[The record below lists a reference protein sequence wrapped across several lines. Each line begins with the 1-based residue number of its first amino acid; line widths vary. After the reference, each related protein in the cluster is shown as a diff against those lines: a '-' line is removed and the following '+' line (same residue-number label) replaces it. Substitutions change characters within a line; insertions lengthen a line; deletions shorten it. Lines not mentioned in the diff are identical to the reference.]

1 MNLNAIGGYWPL
13 YEDGSPVRIGD
24 TVQGTFDPMTVESVE
39 VYATTTTVIGDCDHL
54 HLSPGERV
62 RRVGDAP
69 EGVPCLCR
77 DPDGGV
83 GTAHV
88 TRDNRNWHLVIDGVR
103 YGVSTPARRVI
114 AEALDLTTSR
124 QTLPP
129 GIEWPVVD
137 GEPVVPGDVLWDAET
152 VRRIRVDRVGFD
164 RDGTVLVAGDG
175 EEIRAAGIDGIA
187 YPAGAVSL
195 DGLTRTEPEPE
206 PVLDRDGVPI
216 EVGDTVWHE
225 ADGTELHVI
234 GFQHEEDGER
244 IVTVERVRGPIDWD
258 GCRRLSLSHVRPDS
272 WERLAEDARNGLC
285 DYWSC
290 HDARCVDCPA
300 TVDGKDPAQRYGTDS
315 CAHAMAVD
323 IVARAK
329 ALAGVVGDE

>member
-1 MNLNAIGGYWPL
+1 MNQGTIGGYWPL
-13 YEDGSPVRIGD
+13 YEDGTPVRIGD
-24 TVQGTFDPMTVESVE
+24 VVEAHGVPMKVRSVDVCAPDTVLF
-39 VYATTTTVIGDCDHL
+39 GDLAHL
-54 HLSPGERV
+54 RLEPGERV
-62 RRVGDAP
+62 KRVGDAP
-69 EGVPCLCR
+69 EDVPCLCR
-77 DPDGGV
+77 NPDGGV
-83 GTAHV
+83 ETAHV
-88 TRDNRNWHLVIDGVR
+88 TRDNQNWHLVIDGVR
-103 YGVSTPARRVI
+103 YGVSTPARHVI
-114 AEALDLTTSR
+114 AEALGLTTSR

-129 GIEWPVVD
+129 GIAWPEVD
-137 GEPVVPGDVLWDAET
+137 GEPVMPGDVLWDAGT
-152 VRRIRVDRVGFD
+152 GRRVAVDRVGFD

-195 DGLTRTEPEPE
+195 DGLTRTEPE

-258 GCRRLSLSHVRPDS
+258 GCRCLSLSHVRPDS

-315 CAHAMAVD
+315 YAHAMAVD

>member
-1 MNLNAIGGYWPL
+1 MDQDIIRGYWPL
-13 YEDGSPVRIGD
+13 YEDGAPVRIGD
-24 TVQGTFDPMTVESVE
+24 RIMGTFDPMTVESVT
-39 VYATTTTVIGDCDHL
+39 VYPNTTNVRSTPDVAGTRDHL

-62 RRVGDAP
+62 KRVGDAP
-69 EGVPCLCR
+69 EGVPCLGTG
-77 DPDGGV
+77 PDGDI
-83 GTAHV
+83 GTCILEEDHQ
-88 TRDNRNWHLVIDGVR
+88 TWHIVIDGVR
-103 YGVSTPARRVI
+103 YGVGNYARRAI

-124 QTLPP
+124 KTLPSS
-129 GIEWPVVD
+129 IAWPEVD
-137 GEPVVPGDVLWDAET
+137 GEPVVPGDTLWDDE
-152 VRRIRVDRVGFD
+152 GFMINVT
-164 RDGTVLVAGDG
+164 GVEFKGDG
-175 EEIRAAGIDGIA
+175 YCVLHVFNEHIRNVACTIDTTSKCF
-187 YPAGAVSL
+187 PT
-195 DGLTRTEPEPE
+195 LTRTEPET
-206 PVLDRDGVPI
+206 VLDRDGVPI

-258 GCRRLSLSHVRPDS
+258 GCRCLSLSHVRPDS

>member
-1 MNLNAIGGYWPL
+1 MNQGTIGGHWPL

-24 TVQGTFDPMTVESVE
+24 TVQGTFDPMTVEGVE
-39 VYATTTTVIGDCDHL
+39 VYAATTTVIGDCDHL
-54 HLSPGERV
+54 HLSPGDRV

-69 EGVPCLCR
+69 
-77 DPDGGV
+77 D
-83 GTAHV
+83 
-88 TRDNRNWHLVIDGVR
+88 
-103 YGVSTPARRVI
+103 ARRVI
-114 AEALDLTTSR
+114 AEALDLTTIR

-152 VRRIRVDRVGFD
+152 VRRIRVDRVGLD

-195 DGLTRTEPEPE
+195 DGLTRTEPDPE

-216 EVGDTVWHE
+216 EVGDTVYRD
-225 ADGTELHVI
+225 DGSAHTVDRLLRGKRFNVRTFSETGNVYEI
-234 GFQHEEDGER
+234 RDEDL
-244 IVTVERVRGPIDWD
+244 TH
-258 GCRRLSLSHVRPDS
+258 RRPES
-272 WERLAEDARNGLC
+272 WERLAEDALKEFQ

-290 HDARCVDCPA
+290 RDIECSDCPSK
-300 TVDGKDPAQRYGTDS
+300 VDGEYPYQRYDTDGCKS
-315 CAHAMAVD
+315 AVAAD

-329 ALAGVVGDE
+329 ALSGVTDDE

>member
-1 MNLNAIGGYWPL
+1 MNQGTIGGYWPL

-206 PVLDRDGVPI
+206 PVLDRDGAPI
-216 EVGDTVWHE
+216 EVGDTVYVVGNDRNPKKVTAITNYSHPIVHCE
-225 ADGTELHVI
+225 VVK
-234 GFQHEEDGER
+234 GFPYEYEPQSLTHK
-244 IVTVERVRGPIDWD
+244 RV
-258 GCRRLSLSHVRPDS
+258 DS
-272 WERLAEDARNGLC
+272 WERLTEDALKDMV

-290 HDARCVDCPA
+290 RGINCSDCPA
-300 TVDGKDPAQRYGTDS
+300 VVDGEYPYQRYDTDGCKS
-315 CAHAMAVD
+315 AVAAD

-329 ALAGVVGDE
+329 ALSGVTDDE

>member
-39 VYATTTTVIGDCDHL
+39 AYATTTTVIGDCDHL

-69 EGVPCLCR
+69 EGVPCLCG

-88 TRDNRNWHLVIDGVR
+88 TRDNRNWHIVIDGVR

-137 GEPVVPGDVLWDAET
+137 GEPVVPGDVLWDADGTWVEVGAVRIDREGT
-152 VRRIRVDRVGFD
+152 HVEVRRPVPDDPDVYYV
-164 RDGTVLVAGDG
+164 TLVN
-175 EEIRAAGIDGIA
+175 
-187 YPAGAVSL
+187 AGAEAFTR
-195 DGLTRTEPEPE
+195 LTRTEP
-206 PVLDRDGVPI
+206 D
-216 EVGDTVWHE
+216 
-225 ADGTELHVI
+225 
-234 GFQHEEDGER
+234 
-244 IVTVERVRGPIDWD
+244 
-258 GCRRLSLSHVRPDS
+258 PDS
-272 WERLAEDARNGLC
+272 WERLVEDARKEFL

-290 HDARCVDCPA
+290 HDVACIDCPVK
-300 TVDGKDPAQRYGTDS
+300 VDGETPCQRYDTSD
-315 CAHAMAVD
+315 CYRAKDLD

-329 ALAGVVGDE
+329 ALSGVTDDE

>member
-1 MNLNAIGGYWPL
+1 MNQGTIGGYWPL

-88 TRDNRNWHLVIDGVR
+88 TRDNRNWHLIIDGVR

-216 EVGDTVWHE
+216 EVGDTVYRD
-225 ADGTELHVI
+225 DGSAHTVNRLLRGKRFNVRTFSETGNVYEI
-234 GFQHEEDGER
+234 RDEDL
-244 IVTVERVRGPIDWD
+244 TH
-258 GCRRLSLSHVRPDS
+258 RRPES
-272 WERLAEDARNGLC
+272 WERLAEDALKEFQ

-290 HDARCVDCPA
+290 RDIECGDCPSK
-300 TVDGKDPAQRYGTDS
+300 VDGEYPYQRYDTDGCKS
-315 CAHAMAVD
+315 AVAAD

-329 ALAGVVGDE
+329 ALSGVTDDE